1 MGNNVFHKHCDILFV
16 SLLLICFSAR
26 TAWAHGEI
34 AAIIVYGKY
43 FFVVGIAT
51 ACIFSALSRRRP
63 IISSIAGMF
72 LGIFLG
78 TLVFL
83 LWAGGFEFFWD
94 DVRLFLTI
102 GLLIY
107 SIPAILIGVAIG
119 FLFKWLKKKG

>member
-1 MGNNVFHKHCDILFV
+1 MRNKVFYKHCDILFL

-34 AAIIVYGKY
+34 AVIISYGP
-43 FFVVGIAT
+43 FFLGTGMIT
-51 ACIFSALSRRRP
+51 ACLFSALSKKHP

-78 TLVFL
+78 TLALL

-94 DVRLFLTI
+94 DLKLFLTI

-107 SIPAILIGVAIG
+107 FVPATLIGIAIG
-119 FLFKWLKKKG
+119 FLFKRFKKKG